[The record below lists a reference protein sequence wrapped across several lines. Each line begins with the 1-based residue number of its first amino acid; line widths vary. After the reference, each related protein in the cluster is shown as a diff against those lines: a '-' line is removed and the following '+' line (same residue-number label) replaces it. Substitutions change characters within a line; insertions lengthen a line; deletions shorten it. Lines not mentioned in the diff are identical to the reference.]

1 MRTLG
6 VPGLMPS
13 PTHLPM
19 VLEKSPCASD
29 ILTSRTEILLESR
42 GEVISRMVASLRGRG
57 ATEVVA
63 EEVAEQVIADCL
75 RPGGESLL
83 AKFHGRCAMDAWLL
97 RVAINRMVSARRRTA
112 IAALPGAENPFH
124 NAADGDAALS
134 AIVRRALRTA
144 LESLPH
150 QERVLLWLRHGFGVS
165 QKKLCVAWRCG
176 APAMSR
182 LLARIRADVHRRVLR
197 AIELEE
203 PGLRLGWEEICALCG
218 DDELYCR

>member
-1 MRTLG
+1 M
-6 VPGLMPS
+6 
-13 PTHLPM
+13 
-19 VLEKSPCASD
+19 A
-29 ILTSRTEILLESR
+29 
-42 GEVISRMVASLRGRG
+42 
-57 ATEVVA
+57 A

-97 RVAINRMVSARRRTA
+97 RVAINRMVSVRRR
-112 IAALPGAENPFH
+112 AAVVVITGAERG
-124 NAADGDAALS
+124 AGGALDGDAALC
-134 AIVRRALRTA
+134 AIVRRAMRAA